1 MSAIIF
7 DLDDTLHRERRWI
20 MSGFS
25 ALACHLERSYE
36 LDARDVFKRL
46 VGSLRAGHRHAALQA
61 LCADLDLPE
70 DSIPNWV
77 AIIRLHEP
85 RLRLPASTVDALK
98 DLRSTWRL
106 AVLTNGLPAV
116 QARKV
121 RALGVEPLVD
131 AVVYAGHY
139 GGGKPEPRPFL
150 EAAARVATHPAQCVF
165 VGDDPWCDIYG
176 AGAVGCER
184 SGCGGTPT
192 ANRRRRAM
200 PTRSSPGSTRSRKSQ
215 TDCCRRKSL
224 VALSIRGHSVSQ
236 DQPLL

>member
-7 DLDDTLHRERRWI
+7 DLDDTLHREQRWI

-85 RLRLPASTVDALK
+85 RLRLPASTVDALT

-139 GGGKPEPRPFL
+139 GGGKPELRPFL

-176 AGAVGCER
+176 AGAVGMRTIRMRRHADRESPAPCNADAVVTRLDEI
-184 SGCGGTPT
+184 SEV
-192 ANRRRRAM
+192 ANRLLQEEE
-200 PTRSSPGSTRSRKSQ
+200 SRG
-215 TDCCRRKSL
+215 
-224 VALSIRGHSVSQ
+224 ALDSWAQR
-236 DQPLL
+236 